1 MARMLETRCYR
12 FAGLIGILLLVLSAF
27 TPLPN
32 TLRRWFSIPAQVEPA
47 EAIVVLGA
55 GIPDDGILGSASLRR
70 ALSGVL
76 LYRRGFAPWLL
87 FSGPGRYGKRS
98 EAAVRADLARA
109 LGIAPEAILLEDEAR
124 TTREE
129 AVRIGARLR
138 ALGIRR
144 ILLVTDGQH
153 LRRAR
158 PLFESAGLQVLAA
171 PADDVS
177 PTAASAEGRLE
188 LMRMTLRE
196 LLALLYYR
204 VSGYL

>member
-1 MARMLETRCYR
+1 MMETRCYR
-12 FAGLIGILLLVLSAF
+12 VAGLIGILLLVLSAF

-70 ALSGVL
+70 ALAGML
-76 LYRRGFAPWLL
+76 LYRQGFAPRLL
-87 FSGPGRYGKRS
+87 FSGPGRHGKRS

-153 LRRAR
+153 LRRAQ
-158 PLFESAGLQVLAA
+158 PLFERAGLQVLAA
-171 PADDVS
+171 PADDVP